1 MDRTIIKA
9 DNDYDGKISYTEFKN
24 MVKDLNVGS
33 KIQIDKIWLNYNF
46 YVYIMNFNIYFV

>member
-1 MDRTIIKA
+1 
-9 DNDYDGKISYTEFKN
+9 

>member
-33 KIQIDKIWLNYNF
+33 KIQIDKIWLKL
-46 YVYIMNFNIYFV
+46 